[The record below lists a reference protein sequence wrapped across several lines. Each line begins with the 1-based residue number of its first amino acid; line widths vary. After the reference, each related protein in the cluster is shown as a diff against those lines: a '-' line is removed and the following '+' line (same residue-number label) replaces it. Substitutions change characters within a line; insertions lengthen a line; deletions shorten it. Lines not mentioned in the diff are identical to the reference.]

1 MSNQNCRDADKPTAR
16 NVAIRYDKA
25 SITHT
30 SQFLL
35 SPGDEELVVDLSSGL
50 IRETTGSETLPIHTR
65 LSMSWSTAERLASL
79 LNQVVQHRRSGSGVS
94 AAPRAARQDDS
105 ATTLAKSSVP
115 APTLPVATIPSA
127 YATQVTG
134 G

>member
-1 MSNQNCRDADKPTAR
+1 MSNHVRRDAEKPTAR

-50 IRETTGSETLPIHTR
+50 IRETAGSETLPIHTR

-79 LNQVVQHRRSGSGVS
+79 LHQVVQRRCSGSGVS
-94 AAPRAARQDDS
+94 AAAQAAVQDDP
-105 ATTLAKSSVP
+105 ATPLPKSSVA
-115 APTLPVATIPSA
+115 APNFPVATIPSA
-127 YATQVTG
+127 SATQATG